1 MRHALIALLLLAPP
15 ALRAAAEDPAMP
27 TPAGPEI
34 PGPAPA
40 ETSADLS
47 AVPATVPITLLP
59 PPGPPPPAVAIPG
72 PAGGEPPAVAPA
84 TLPPPAV
91 KAPEPVARA
100 PAAPSRAL
108 MEKLSAGDR
117 AFLAGD
123 YRPAL
128 FAYQDAA
135 YLDPTS
141 AVARI
146 RLARAY
152 SALGHGEQAQKQLR
166 QALELDPGDAEA
178 RRLLQGLTA
187 PASGAQQP
195 PAQQATPP
203 AAPEAPRV
211 YKFTEEPAARP

>member
-1 MRHALIALLLLAPP
+1 MRPALLALLLLATA
-15 ALRAAAEDPAMP
+15 ALPAAAEDPA
-27 TPAGPEI
+27 A
-34 PGPAPA
+34 PAPA
-40 ETSADLS
+40 ETSSDPS

-59 PPGPPPPAVAIPG
+59 PPGPPPPAVAIPA
-72 PAGGEPPAVAPA
+72 PAGDEPAAA
-84 TLPPPAV
+84 ALAALPPPAV
-91 KAPEPVARA
+91 QAPEPVARA

-108 MEKLSAGDR
+108 LEKLSAGDR

-152 SALGHGEQAQKQLR
+152 SALGHGEQARKQLK

-178 RRLLQGLTA
+178 RRLLQALSA
-187 PASGAQQP
+187 PAPGAP
-195 PAQQATPP
+195 PASAQPATPTP